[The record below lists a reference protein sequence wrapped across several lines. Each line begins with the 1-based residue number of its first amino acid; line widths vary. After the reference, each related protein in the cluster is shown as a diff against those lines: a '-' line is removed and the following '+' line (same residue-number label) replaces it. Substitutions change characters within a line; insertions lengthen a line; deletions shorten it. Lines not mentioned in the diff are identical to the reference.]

1 LRVVVVGSGGIGGFL
16 GGALA
21 KSGEDVVFL
30 ARGKHLEA
38 LKRDGLKV
46 ESVALGKFNLK
57 IKATDKPTEIG
68 LADLVLF
75 CVKCYDTETALL
87 QIAPMIGKDTTV
99 LTFQNGVDNEERI
112 GKVLG
117 SKRVMLG
124 TISVESYIA
133 EPGKIVQA
141 AGPWRIAVGEEDG
154 SITSR
159 GKAIHESLLRAGLS
173 CELSDRI
180 RELVWE
186 KFLFICATAGICSV
200 SRSSIGEVLGF
211 RATRDLYL
219 AALKEIEGI
228 ARAKGFKFA
237 DGLAAKRTLA
247 QADAVNKSTK
257 PSMLRDLEKGNRVEV
272 DALNGAV
279 SRFGR
284 ELSIPTPVNDFIY
297 GTLKVQDL
305 AAARRMSLS

>member
-1 LRVVVVGSGGIGGFL
+1 M
-16 GGALA
+16 
-21 KSGEDVVFL
+21 FL

-46 ESVALGKFNLK
+46 ESVTLGKFNLK

-68 LADLVLF
+68 VVDLALF
-75 CVKCYDTETALL
+75 CVKCYDTETVL
-87 QIAPMIGKDTTV
+87 QQVSPMIDQDTTV
-99 LTFQNGVDNEERI
+99 LTFQNGVDNEELI
-112 GKVLG
+112 GKILG
-117 SKRVMLG
+117 PNRVMLG

-141 AGPWRIAVGEEDG
+141 AGPWKIAVGEPDG
-154 SITSR
+154 SITPR
-159 GKAIHESLLRAGLS
+159 GTAIRESLLTAGLS
-173 CELSDRI
+173 CELSERI

-200 SRSSIGEVLGF
+200 SRSSTGEVLGF
-211 RATRDLYL
+211 QATRDLYL
-219 AALKEIEGI
+219 ATLKEIEGI

-257 PSMLRDLEKGNRVEV
+257 PSMLRDLEKGKRIEV

-305 AAARRMSLS
+305 AARRMSLS